1 MAQQYKRRL
10 IPIVDRAFQF
20 KYTGIILLVAAVTS
34 TVLGFFLL
42 KAYREMNEVIQLA
55 GMAPEIGEKL
65 DADDT
70 KRVFTITVACLIG
83 EVALLGVLG
92 LLITHRV
99 CGPIFVITRHFNT
112 MIDGKHPFLRPLRQG
127 DEFAPM
133 FVAFQKLVDGN
144 KAKDAAEVEKLRP
157 IVAAARA
164 KGLADA
170 DIAVLQKLIEEREA
184 RLAPPPPRPA
194 EGAPAA

>member
-70 KRVFTITVACLIG
+70 RSVFTITTLCLVA
-83 EVALLGVLG
+83 EVIVLGIMG

-99 CGPIFVITRHFNT
+99 CGPIFVITRHLTT
-112 MIDGKHPFLRPLRQG
+112 MGEGKHPFLRPLRQG

-133 FVAFQKLVDGN
+133 FIAFQKVVDAN
-144 KAKDAAEVEKLRP
+144 KARDQQEIEKLKT

-170 DIAVLQKLIEEREA
+170 DVAVLQGLITERET
-184 RLAPPPPRPA
+184 RLSDKPA
-194 EGAPAA
+194 APAPAKA

>member
-10 IPIVDRAFQF
+10 IPIVDQAFQF

-83 EVALLGVLG
+83 EVVLLGVLG

-99 CGPIFVITRHFNT
+99 AGPIFVITRHFNT
-112 MIDGKHPFLRPLRQG
+112 MIEGRHPFLRPLRQG

-144 KAKDAAEVEKLRP
+144 KAKDAAEVEKLKP

-170 DIAVLQKLIEEREA
+170 DVAVLQKLIEEREA
-184 RLAPPPPRPA
+184 RLAPPPPRSA
-194 EGAPAA
+194 ENAPA

>member
-70 KRVFTITVACLIG
+70 KRVFTITVLCLIG
-83 EVALLGVLG
+83 EVAILGVMG

-99 CGPIFVITRHFNT
+99 AGPIFVITRHFNT

-133 FVAFQKLVDGN
+133 FAAFQKLIDGS
-144 KAKDAAEVEKLRP
+144 KSKDAAEIERLKP

-164 KGLADA
+164 KGLAESDV
-170 DIAVLQKLIEEREA
+170 AVLQALVDEREL
-184 RLAPPPPRPA
+184 RLNDKASSPPQPA
-194 EGAPAA
+194 

>member
-20 KYTGIILLVAAVTS
+20 KYTGIILLVAALTS

-70 KRVFTITVACLIG
+70 KRVFTITLACLIG
-83 EVALLGVLG
+83 EVFILGVLG

-99 CGPIFVITRHFNT
+99 AGPIFVITRHITT
-112 MIDGKHPFLRPLRQG
+112 MVGGRHPALRGLRQG

-133 FVAFQKLVDGN
+133 FQAFQTLVDLN
-144 KAKDAAEVEKLRP
+144 KARDQSEINKLSP
-157 IVAAARA
+157 IIAAARA

-170 DIAVLQKLIEEREA
+170 DIAVLQTFVEEREA
-184 RLAPPPPRPA
+184 RLADKT
-194 EGAPAA
+194 

>member
-1 MAQQYKRRL
+1 MAHQYKRRL

-70 KRVFTITVACLIG
+70 RRVGTLVPCVRANSPTIELCCDFHGSFRLSFGNSSASSAGWTVGATTLSQKSFTVFWKITSSSESLKS
-83 EVALLGVLG
+83 
-92 LLITHRV
+92 
-99 CGPIFVITRHFNT
+99 
-112 MIDGKHPFLRPLRQG
+112 MIDVLWMGPAGASPSRRSALPF
-127 DEFAPM
+127 
-133 FVAFQKLVDGN
+133 VDS
-144 KAKDAAEVEKLRP
+144 
-157 IVAAARA
+157 
-164 KGLADA
+164 
-170 DIAVLQKLIEEREA
+170 
-184 RLAPPPPRPA
+184 
-194 EGAPAA
+194 

>member
-34 TVLGFFLL
+34 TALGFFLL

-55 GMAPEIGEKL
+55 GMAPEIGDKL
-65 DADDT
+65 NADDS
-70 KRVFTITVACLIG
+70 KKVFTIIVAALVG
-83 EVALLGVLG
+83 EVAILGVMG

-99 CGPIFVITRHFNT
+99 CGPIFVITRHLGT
-112 MIDGKHPFLRPLRQG
+112 MVSGKYPQLRPLRQG

-133 FVAFQKLVDGN
+133 FEVFKQLIDKQRDRDLAEAERLGAVLEEAKSKGVDQGTL
-144 KAKDAAEVEKLRP
+144 DVL
-157 IVAAARA
+157 
-164 KGLADA
+164 KGLID
-170 DIAVLQKLIEEREA
+170 ERTA
-184 RLAPPPPRPA
+184 RT
-194 EGAPAA
+194 GA

>member
-65 DADDT
+65 DADDN
-70 KRVFTITVACLIG
+70 KRVFTITVICLIG
-83 EVALLGVLG
+83 EVIVLGILG

-99 CGPIFVITRHFNT
+99 AGPIFVITRHINT
-112 MIDGKHPFLRPLRQG
+112 MVSGKHPALRGLRQG

-133 FVAFQKLVDGN
+133 FMAFQSLVDQN
-144 KAKDAAEVEKLRP
+144 KARDQAEIDKLKP
-157 IVAAARA
+157 IAAAARA

-170 DIAVLQKLIEEREA
+170 DVAVLQALIEEREA
-184 RLAPPPPRPA
+184 RLVDKK
-194 EGAPAA
+194 